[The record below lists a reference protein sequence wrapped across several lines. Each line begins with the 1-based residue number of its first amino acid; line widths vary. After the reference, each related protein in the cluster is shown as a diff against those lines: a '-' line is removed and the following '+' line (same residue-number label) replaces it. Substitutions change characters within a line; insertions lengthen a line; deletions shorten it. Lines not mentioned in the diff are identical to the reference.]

1 MRKEGKRA
9 TKARAPLPSLPLP
22 QPRPPLP
29 ELRRLRAWLLPV
41 IAYCS
46 CCTNPSQCL
55 DAHAAGAFTSK
66 LAENFSSFAKSFVSD
81 SPDDQEAV
89 VEEEEELDKVKN
101 DSSETQKKRKEA
113 LHARLRNVAVQIC
126 FAITLF
132 IAVWSPYY
140 SRNGQDWQAVDAI
153 HQYVSRPFD
162 TADVNTAAA
171 GNTTANVS
179 TSSASPATTVQAVP
193 LFDNIGSVDHLW
205 LWLENTMLDMM
216 FPAKMYPGGAPGKFL
231 GVGHVIN
238 AVRFHQK
245 RVNKG
250 TCNSLDPNL
259 DQVVAGADCHAALT
273 PETEHKATWGPFNK
287 FRFSLGSGVQTV
299 YQGRLASYDMAGYYT
314 DSVATRSDAI
324 EIIAD
329 LKEVDWI
336 DLQTRAIFVDFA
348 VFYPSANGFVSA
360 RFAFEFSP
368 SGGVFTSMDIQP
380 LALYI
385 FTSMPAL
392 IVIEIVVV
400 ALQGYF
406 FLQVKQSILVFVF
419 KVLCTVFLIAA

>member
-1 MRKEGKRA
+1 MSNCRCVNVIEFNCGITVA
-9 TKARAPLPSLPLP
+9 AFILVAPARIPL
-22 QPRPPLP
+22 
-29 ELRRLRAWLLPV
+29 
-41 IAYCS
+41 
-46 CCTNPSQCL
+46 QCL

-66 LAENFSSFAKSFVSD
+66 LAGNFSSFAKSFASG
-81 SPDDQEAV
+81 SPGPADQEAV
-89 VEEEEELDKVKN
+89 EEEEEELDKVKN
-101 DSSETQKKRKEA
+101 DSSELQKKRSDA

-126 FAITLF
+126 FAVTLF

-153 HQYVSRPFD
+153 HQFVTRPFS
-162 TADVNTAAA
+162 
-171 GNTTANVS
+171 TTAGGAGGNITSNVS
-179 TSSASPATTVQAVP
+179 MSSASPAIAAPTVP
-193 LFDNIGSVDHLW
+193 LFDNIGSVDHVW
-205 LWLENTMLDMM
+205 LWLENTMIDMM
-216 FPAKMYPGGAPGKFL
+216 FPAKMYPGGVPGKFL

-250 TCNSLDPNL
+250 TCDSLDPNL

-273 PETEHKATWGPFNK
+273 PDTEHKATWGPFNK

-314 DSVATRSDAI
+314 DSVATRARAI
-324 EIIAD
+324 EVMAD
-329 LKEVDWI
+329 LREVDWI
-336 DLQTRAIFVDFA
+336 DLQTRAVFVDFA
-348 VFYPSANGFVSA
+348 VYYPSAKGFVSA

-368 SGGVFTSMDIQP
+368 SGGIFTSMDVQP
-380 LALYI
+380 LALYT

-392 IVIEIVVV
+392 IVVEIFVA

-406 FLQVKQSILVFVF
+406 FLQVNKPLSF
-419 KVLCTVFLIAA
+419 